1 MGLTQVNVHGT
12 QWIVCLWDSS
22 SCLFMGLVVV
32 QVMGLLVHGTHS
44 GDCLW
49 DSMDCLFMG
58 LVVEQVMGLFMGL
71 TQMIVYGTQWIVYGT
86 SSSVGHGIVHGTQMI
101 VRGTQWI
108 VC

>member
-1 MGLTQVNVHGT
+1 
-12 QWIVCLWDSS
+12 
-22 SCLFMGLVVV
+22 
-32 QVMGLLVHGTHS
+32 
-44 GDCLW
+44 
-49 DSMDCLFMG
+49 
-58 LVVEQVMGLFMGL
+58 MGLFMGL